1 MVMEPGTPHAIS
13 SLIKTT
19 CHVNS
24 AYPVLGHAHVV
35 LLMLSQVFDVT
46 NRPSFESLSSW
57 MAEAAKYGAPAKMVR
72 AGQWFSKDWA
82 SANQGPGWH

>member
-24 AYPVLGHAHVV
+24 AYPVLGPHAHVA
-35 LLMLSQVFDVT
+35 LLML
-46 NRPSFESLSSW
+46 
-57 MAEAAKYGAPAKMVR
+57 
-72 AGQWFSKDWA
+72 
-82 SANQGPGWH
+82 PGV